1 MTGSESQTG
10 GSASNIVPV
19 VVVLCNM
26 QMTRVFSSII
36 VTVSDKRS
44 LPVVMKISVGDSD
57 PF

>member
-1 MTGSESQTG
+1 MASSESQTG

-26 QMTRVFSSII
+26 QVARVFSSII

-44 LPVVMKISVGDSD
+44 LPVVMKISVGDCD